1 VLPNH
6 VECCSKPILK
16 WICENLGNKTVVNI
30 MGQYR
35 PVYIADESPEIM
47 RYPSHR
53 ELEETI
59 NYAKSLGLKN
69 LI

>member
-1 VLPNH
+1 
-6 VECCSKPILK
+6 
-16 WICENLGNKTVVNI
+16 

-35 PVYIADESPEIM
+35 PVYKAQESEEIM
-47 RYPSHR
+47 RYPSHQ

-59 NYAKSLGLKN
+59 NYAKKLGFKN